1 MAENKRDYYEVL
13 GLQKGAS
20 ADEIKKAYR
29 KVAKEC
35 HPDLHPDDAAAA
47 ERFKEANEAYEVLSD
62 EDKKARYDQYG
73 FAGVDPSYG
82 AGQAGQGGA
91 GFGGFGGFGGFDMGD
106 IFGDLFG
113 GFGFGG
119 TRQPRNG
126 PRKGEN
132 IRVGLSLT
140 FEEAAFGCEK
150 EIRVNAIDLCEACG
164 GTGCQKGTT
173 AETCTE
179 CGGTGTV
186 RTRQRVMGMTMES
199 NGPCQRCG
207 GTGKIIKQ
215 PCKTCQGA
223 GRVRKPKTVKVNI
236 PAGIDDGRT
245 ISLRE
250 QGHAGVNGGPRGDL
264 LITIGIKPHPRFERE
279 GASVLMEM
287 DISFVD
293 AALGA
298 ELRVPTLDGDVK
310 YRIPEGTQT
319 GTTFRLKGKGIPYL
333 EGNGR
338 GDQYVTVHIETPKGL
353 NAQQKELLRQF
364 GESLGEKTG
373 EKGSPFRKKGK
384 K

>member
-13 GLQKGAS
+13 GLKKGAS

-62 EDKKARYDQYG
+62 EEKKARYDQYG

-82 AGQAGQGGA
+82 ADPGGA
-91 GFGGFGGFGGFDMGD
+91 GFGGFGGFDMGD

-119 TRQPRNG
+119 SRQPRNG

-132 IRVGLSLT
+132 IRIGLSLS

-150 EIRVNAIDLCEACG
+150 EIRVNVIENCDTCG
-164 GTGCQKGTT
+164 GTGCEPGSTP
-173 AETCTE
+173 EICTE

-199 NGPCQRCG
+199 NSPCKRCG
-207 GTGKIIKQ
+207 GTGRIIKQ

-223 GRVRKPKTVKVNI
+223 GKVRKSRTVKVNI
-236 PAGIDDGRT
+236 PAGIDDGQT

-250 QGHAGVNGGPRGDL
+250 QGHAGVNGGPKGDL
-264 LITIGIKPHPRFERE
+264 LITVGIKPHPRFERE

-287 DISFVD
+287 NISFVD

-310 YRIPEGTQT
+310 YSIPEGTQT
-319 GTTFRLKGKGIPYL
+319 GTVFRLKGKGIPYL
-333 EGNGR
+333 NGSGR
-338 GDQYVTVHIETPKGL
+338 GDQYITVNIETPKGL
-353 NAQQKELLRQF
+353 NHEQKELLRQF
-364 GESLGEKTG
+364 AESMGQKTAEKAG
-373 EKGSPFRKKGK
+373 PFGRKKGK